1 MVFRMPRP
9 ALDELDRRQPFSGL
23 RLSARELNSIRDRAS
38 EAGLSVSAFIRE
50 AALSTTVRAA
60 PTVPVQQWSEL
71 APLAANLNQI
81 AYQLNAGHKDCLT
94 SSDRQTVTALA
105 DLLREI
111 RLRLLDVE
119 PDP

>member
-1 MVFRMPRP
+1 MMFCMPRP
-9 ALDELDRRQPFSGL
+9 PLDDLDRRQPFSGL

-38 EAGLSVSAFIRE
+38 EAGLSVSVFIRQ
-50 AALSTTVRAA
+50 AALSATVRAA
-60 PTVPVQQWSEL
+60 PTVPIQQWAQL
-71 APLAANLNQI
+71 APIAANLNQI
-81 AYQLNAGHKDCLT
+81 AYHLNVDHNGRLT
-94 SSDRQTVTALA
+94 SSDRQTVAALA